1 MKKYSF
7 IAFVVLL
14 AAACNTDNVLSDDEQ
29 LKKDISAIDK
39 YLAKNGVVPTVI
51 DSSGL
56 RLLISNAGSGA
67 YPIGT
72 SKLTVIYTAKLL
84 TTGVVVDKSTSPP
97 KQFGSKLDELIIG
110 WRIAFRYYIAK
121 GGKATIYVPSGM
133 GYGKAGQ
140 GSTIPPNSNL
150 IFDVELV
157 SFSN

>member
-7 IAFVVLL
+7 IAIAILL

-29 LKKDISAIDK
+29 LKKDTAAIDK
-39 YLAKNGVVPTVI
+39 YLAKNGIVPTVI
-51 DSSGL
+51 DSTGM
-56 RLLISNAGSGA
+56 RLVISSAGSGA
-67 YPIGT
+67 YPVGT

-84 TTGVVVDKSTSPP
+84 STGAVVDKSTSPP
-97 KQFGSKLDELIIG
+97 KQFDSKLDELIIG
-110 WRIAFRYYIAK
+110 WRLAFRYYIAK
-121 GGKATIYVPSGM
+121 GGKATLYIPSGLC
-133 GYGKAGQ
+133 YGKAGQ